1 MKDKIVKQFKELVSI
16 DSHSKEEGEIAT
28 YLSNLLEEWGLE
40 VTTDDAGEKIDG
52 ETGNIIAKLK
62 GDPDLPTLLFC
73 AHMDT
78 VIPGENVEAVIE
90 DDVIYSQGD
99 TILGSDDKA
108 GITAILGM
116 LKAIQERDIEHGDIE
131 IVFTVAEE
139 IGLLGAKNLN
149 YDLLEADLGIIYDSG
164 GPIGTIVTQ
173 APAQD
178 QINVEVIGKSAH
190 AGLNPSGGVNAI
202 KVSSMAISNL
212 NLGQIDEETTAN
224 IGVIKG
230 GHATNIVPDLVE
242 LEGEARSRDEDKLE
256 QQIEHMIDIFEK
268 SAKKYSAEVNIDVE
282 RMYSAFDL
290 TESDPSVK
298 LVVEAAKNLGVEPK
312 LEATGGG
319 SDANIL
325 NGQGIETVNLGVGM
339 TDVHSTD
346 ENIKVKDLVDAV
358 RYSVEIVKESA
369 NLF

>member
-1 MKDKIVKQFKELVSI
+1 MKNEIIEQFKELVTI
-16 DSHSKEEGEIAT
+16 DSHSKKEGAIAN
-28 YLSNLLEEWGLE
+28 YLISLLEEWGLE
-40 VTTDDAGEKIDG
+40 VTTDNAGAAIDG

-62 GDPDLPTLLFC
+62 GEPELPTLLFC
-73 AHMDT
+73 AHLDT
-78 VIPGENVEAVIE
+78 VIPGENVEPVIKE
-90 DDVIYSQGD
+90 GVIYSQGD
-99 TILGSDDKA
+99 TILGADDKA

-116 LKAIQERDIEHGDIE
+116 LKAIKEKEIAHGDIE

-149 YDLLEADLGIIYDSG
+149 YDLLDSEIGIIYDSG

-178 QINVEVIGKSAH
+178 QINVEVLGRSAH
-190 AGLNPSGGVNAI
+190 AGLNPDGGVNAI

-242 LEGEARSRDEDKLE
+242 LEGEARSRDEDKLD

-268 SAKKYSAEVNIDVE
+268 SAQKYSAEVNIDVE

-290 TESDPSVK
+290 TTDDQAVK

-319 SDANIL
+319 SDANIF
-325 NGQGIETVNLGVGM
+325 NAQGIKTVNLGIGM
-339 TDVHSTD
+339 TDVHSSD
-346 ENIKVKDLVDAV
+346 ENIKISDLVGAV
-358 RYSVEIVKESA
+358 DYSVAIVKQSTQL
-369 NLF
+369 N

>member
-1 MKDKIVKQFKELVSI
+1 MKKETIEQFKELVTI

-28 YLSNLLEEWGLE
+28 YLIELLEEWGLE
-40 VTTDDAGEKIDG
+40 VTTDSAGEKIEG
-52 ETGNIIAKLK
+52 ETGNIIAKLE
-62 GDPDLPTLLFC
+62 GDSDLPTLLFC

-78 VIPGENVEAVIE
+78 VIPGENVEPVIE
-90 DDVIYSQGD
+90 DGVIYSRGD

-116 LKAIQERDIEHGDIE
+116 LKIIQERDIEHGDIE

-139 IGLLGAKNLN
+139 VGLLGAKNLD
-149 YDLLEADLGIIYDSG
+149 YDLLDAEIGIIYDSG

-178 QINVEVIGKSAH
+178 QINVEVLGKSAH

-242 LEGEARSRDEDKLE
+242 LEGEARSRDEDKLD

-268 SAKKYSAEVNIDVE
+268 SAQKYSAKVNIDVE

-290 TESDPSVK
+290 TTDDPSVK
-298 LVVEAAKNLGVEPK
+298 LVLKAAENLGVESK

-346 ENIKVKDLVDAV
+346 ENIKVSDLVDAV
-358 RYSVEIVKESA
+358 NYSVEIVKAAGE
-369 NLF
+369 LF

>member
-1 MKDKIVKQFKELVSI
+1 MKNEIIEQFEKLVTI
-16 DSHSKEEGEIAT
+16 DSHSKKEGAIAD
-28 YLSNLLEEWGLE
+28 YLIDLLAEWGLE
-40 VTTDDAGEKIDG
+40 VTTDNAGTVIDG
-52 ETGNIIAKLK
+52 ETGNIIAKLD
-62 GDPDLPTLLFC
+62 GDSNLPTLVFC
-73 AHMDT
+73 AHLDT
-78 VIPGENVEAVIE
+78 VIPGENVEPIIK
-90 DDVIYSQGD
+90 DGVIYSQGD

-116 LKAIQERDIEHGDIE
+116 LKTIKEKDIAHGDIE

-149 YDLLEADLGIIYDSG
+149 YDLLDAEIGIIYDSG

-178 QINVEVIGKSAH
+178 QINVEVLGRSAH
-190 AGLNPSGGVNAI
+190 AGLNPAGGVNAI

-242 LEGEARSRDEDKLE
+242 LEGEARSRDEDKLD
-256 QQIEHMIDIFEK
+256 QQIEHMINIFEK
-268 SAKKYSAEVNIDVE
+268 SARKYSAEVNIDVE

-290 TESDPSVK
+290 TKDDDSVK
-298 LVVEAAKNLGVEPK
+298 LVTNAAHNLGVEPK

-319 SDANIL
+319 SDANIF
-325 NGQGIETVNLGVGM
+325 NAQGIETVNLGIGM
-339 TDVHSTD
+339 TDVHSTA
-346 ENIKVKDLVDAV
+346 ENIKVSDLVAAV
-358 RYSVEIVKESA
+358 NYSIEIVKESSK
-369 NLF
+369 LK

>member
-1 MKDKIVKQFKELVSI
+1 MKEEVIEQFEDLVTI
-16 DSHSKEEGEIAT
+16 DSHSKKEGAIVQ
-28 YLSNLLEEWGLE
+28 YLIELLKDWGLE
-40 VTTDDAGEKIDG
+40 VSTDDAGSAIDG
-52 ETGNIIAKLK
+52 ETGNIIAKLEGSAK
-62 GDPDLPTLLFC
+62 LPTLLFC
-73 AHMDT
+73 AHLDT
-78 VIPGENVEAVIE
+78 VIPGENVKPVLK
-90 DDVIYSQGD
+90 DGVIYSQGD
-99 TILGSDDKA
+99 TILGADDKA

-116 LKAIQERDIEHGDIE
+116 LKRVQEEDIPHGDIE
-131 IVFTVAEE
+131 VVFTIAEE

-164 GPIGTIVTQ
+164 GSIGTIVTQ

-242 LEGEARSRDEDKLE
+242 LEGEARSRDEAKLDA
-256 QQIEHMIDIFEK
+256 QIEHMINIFEK
-268 SAKKYSAEVNIDVE
+268 SAQKYSAQVNIDVE
-282 RMYSAFDL
+282 RMYSSFDL
-290 TESDPSVK
+290 TKEDPSVE
-298 LVVEAAKNLGVEPK
+298 LVVNAAKSLGVEPK

-319 SDANIL
+319 SDANIF
-325 NGQGIETVNLGVGM
+325 NAQGIETVNLGVGM

-346 ENIKVKDLVDAV
+346 ESIKVSDLVDAV
-358 RYSVEIVKESA
+358 NYSVEIVKESKK
-369 NLF
+369 LF